1 MSAEP
6 PVVRALRVLAL
17 IQASPGIDATTL
29 ATRLGVTD
37 RAIRR
42 HVDALRQAG
51 LSIDSTPGLGG
62 GYRIARGVR
71 MPLLLSQEEL
81 VGLTM
86 ALSEVPGG
94 VADAPA
100 RSAVAK
106 ILDVL
111 PARVAGAAQAVL
123 DAAIPISNG
132 AAARPGA
139 AQVLELVHAIDET
152 RVVDID
158 YRRAGQEEA
167 STRTVE
173 PWALLV
179 RHQRWYLLGLGCE
192 SQAVRTYRVDRITD
206 VRVTETRF
214 ERPADLDPTREFER
228 HLQTTWTHPT
238 EVDFHAPI
246 ADARRWIPFTMGELT
261 PLTASTCRLT
271 GRTNNCKAY
280 ILDLAHTPY
289 DFTVLGSADLRIA
302 AQQLLQRVSVPSADS
317 INVPGQY
324 T

>member
-1 MSAEP
+1 MSPEP
-6 PVVRALRVLAL
+6 SVVRTLRVMTL
-17 IQASPGIDATTL
+17 IQTNPGIDAATL
-29 ATRLGVTD
+29 ATLLGVTD

-51 LSIDSTPGLGG
+51 LSIHSTPGLGG

-71 MPLLLSQEEL
+71 TPLLFSQEEL
-81 VGLTM
+81 VGLAM

-94 VADAPA
+94 VAEAPA

-106 ILDVL
+106 ILGVL

-123 DAAIPISNG
+123 DAAIPISDG
-132 AAARPGA
+132 GAARPGA
-139 AQVLELVHAIDET
+139 AQVLELVHAIDGT
-152 RVVDID
+152 RTVEIA

-179 RHQRWYLLGLGCE
+179 RHRRWYLLALNSE
-192 SQAVRTYRVDRITD
+192 TRSVRTYRVDRITD

-214 ERPADLDPTREFER
+214 ERPADLDPTYEFEH

-238 EVDFHAPI
+238 EVDIHAPL

-261 PLTASTCRLT
+261 PLTAGTCRLT

-302 AQQLLQRVSVPSADS
+302 AQQLVQRVSVPSADS

-324 T
+324 S